1 MSKFE
6 KLNVDIRTGHG
17 TSAARRTRL
26 QNKVP
31 GVVYHSGAEG
41 ILLSIDKIRLNKALR
56 TGQMIFEIN
65 VEDKNQFVLV
75 KEIQYHPVTD
85 EIMHIDFQKV
95 KEDEKISLDVA
106 VRSIGDAQG
115 VKLGGILVQMLN
127 SVSVKCKPSEIPEF
141 LEIDV
146 TEMEMNTNLFVK
158 DITLPAD
165 IEMLTADDIAVV
177 SVQEPKEEKEEAVE
191 VAEDETSDDTS
202 DDAPDGEDSSDSEKP
217 SGDAENKSEEQP
229 SDEAKDES
237 GDNS

>member
-6 KLNVDIRTGHG
+6 RLNVDIRKENG

-41 ILLSIDKIRLNKALR
+41 VPLSVDKNSLKKALK

-65 VEDKNQFVLV
+65 VEDKDQFVLV

-85 EIMHIDFQKV
+85 DIIHIDFQKV

-106 VRSIGDAQG
+106 VRSVGDSQG

-146 TEMEMNTNLFVK
+146 TEMEMNSNLFVK
-158 DITLPAD
+158 DITLPD
-165 IEMLTADDIAVV
+165 DVEMLTAEDIAVV
-177 SVQEPKEEKEEAVE
+177 SVQEPKEEKEEVVE
-191 VAEDETSDDTS
+191 LTEEVDADETTADEGEPEANQSADNS
-202 DDAPDGEDSSDSEKP
+202 EEPSSDGE
-217 SGDAENKSEEQP
+217 
-229 SDEAKDES
+229 KDEP
-237 GDNS
+237 GDES